1 MGAFMRPGDRVVKTL
16 KTAWLTASAVVV
28 VMASCS
34 SDRYLEAALLIDSS
48 SLWASL
54 KLVMMTS

>member
-1 MGAFMRPGDRVVKTL
+1 MRPGDRVVKTL
-16 KTAWLTASAVVV
+16 ETAWLTASAMVV
-28 VMASCS
+28 VMASCWS
-34 SDRYLEAALLIDSS
+34 SQYSEAALLIDSS